1 MVEKWSAT
9 IFIEK
14 NNTKQK
20 SKNKEIYKKK
30 RRRMKYI
37 RIKMDF
43 AIFYDLL
50 LLNTLKQV
58 HTPKIRPKI
67 LLISILWAKK

>member
-1 MVEKWSAT
+1 
-9 IFIEK
+9 
-14 NNTKQK
+14 
-20 SKNKEIYKKK
+20 
-30 RRRMKYI
+30 
-37 RIKMDF
+37 MDF

-58 HTPKIRPKI
+58 HTPKIRLKI